1 MPDYIVNPTEKDLS
15 ARISLESGTVIFRAE
30 QLKQEQIVIE
40 RSARL
45 NLEPGRGDKGDRG
58 DG

>member
-1 MPDYIVNPTEKDLS
+1 MPDYIVNPTEKDVS

-40 RSARL
+40 RPARL
-45 NLEPGRGDKGDRG
+45 NLDHIDE
-58 DG
+58 